1 MSDPS
6 PRSTLTRHVVI
17 GGGSGFIG
25 SSLTKALQARGY
37 RVTLI
42 SRTAGRG
49 RITWDDLVNGGLP
62 SCDAVVNLAGQH
74 ILNVTRRWNDSY
86 RNEVIS
92 SRVDTT
98 RKLVGVINESRDPPE
113 VFVSVAGKCFYG
125 TRELNAAEAH
135 PELDE
140 DSKPMGLDFPAEL
153 VSQWEAAAD
162 GVDASRIRHAKLR
175 IGVVLGKVDRKSHL
189 GCLWQ
194 VGRARGF
201 LPIIRLPFC
210 LGLGCVIGNGSQ
222 MLPWVHVDD
231 MVGILL
237 HVIDNTATRGLYNAV
252 SPGIVDNRTFI
263 EAFAE
268 RLRRP
273 VLWAA
278 PEGLVRF
285 IVGRERS
292 SILLR
297 GQLVRPKRTLE
308 SGYVFRYPELRPALA
323 DLVHVTV

>member
-1 MSDPS
+1 M
-6 PRSTLTRHVVI
+6 
-17 GGGSGFIG
+17 
-25 SSLTKALQARGY
+25 
-37 RVTLI
+37 
-42 SRTAGRG
+42 
-49 RITWDDLVNGGLP
+49 DDLVNGGLP

-74 ILNVTRRWNDSY
+74 ILNVKRRWNDSY

-135 PELDE
+135 PELDKDFE
-140 DSKPMGLDFPAEL
+140 PMGLYFPAEL

-189 GCLWQ
+189 GRLWQ

-210 LGLGCVIGNGSQ
+210 LGLGCVIGKVSQ
-222 MLPWVHVDD
+222 MLPWGACRRHGGD
-231 MVGILL
+231 
-237 HVIDNTATRGLYNAV
+237 TAPCDR
-252 SPGIVDNRTFI
+252 
-263 EAFAE
+263 
-268 RLRRP
+268 
-273 VLWAA
+273 
-278 PEGLVRF
+278 
-285 IVGRERS
+285 
-292 SILLR
+292 
-297 GQLVRPKRTLE
+297 
-308 SGYVFRYPELRPALA
+308 
-323 DLVHVTV
+323 

>member
-25 SSLTKALQARGY
+25 SSLTKALQARGD

-74 ILNVTRRWNDSY
+74 ILNVKRRWNDSY

-140 DSKPMGLDFPAEL
+140 EFKPMGLDFPAEL

-189 GCLWQ
+189 GRLWQ

-210 LGLGCVIGNGSQ
+210 LGLGCVIGKGSQ

-273 VLWAA
+273 VLWSRQRDWSGSSWAA
-278 PEGLVRF
+278 SAPRSCCAANLSARS
-285 IVGRERS
+285 ERWSPVMS
-292 SILLR
+292 SATPSFVPRWPI
-297 GQLVRPKRTLE
+297 
-308 SGYVFRYPELRPALA
+308 SSM
-323 DLVHVTV
+323 

>member
-25 SSLTKALQARGY
+25 SSLTKALQARGD

-74 ILNVTRRWNDSY
+74 ILNVKRRWNDSY

-189 GCLWQ
+189 GRLWQ

-210 LGLGCVIGNGSQ
+210 LGLGCVIGKGSQ

-273 VLWAA
+273 VLWSA

-285 IVGRERS
+285 IVGSERS